1 VTFVGQTDNRRL
13 LCRQQMSRLWR
24 LALGQG
30 GTLPSRQA
38 VGEIREAANSVLA
51 EVEAMAMSRARLEG
65 GRRDPGAETF
75 LWVRVN
81 RLATTADQ
89 AVDAARRGDAA
100 GLLAHLR
107 RFETLTSAM
116 WTVRDAI

>member
-1 VTFVGQTDNRRL
+1 
-13 LCRQQMSRLWR
+13 M
-24 LALGQG
+24 
-30 GTLPSRQA
+30 A
-38 VGEIREAANSVLA
+38 V
-51 EVEAMAMSRARLEG
+51 SRATAEG

-81 RLATTADQ
+81 RLATTADR

-107 RFETLTSAM
+107 RFETLASAM

>member
-1 VTFVGQTDNRRL
+1 MTVAGQTDNRRVR
-13 LCRQQMSRLWR
+13 CRQQLSRLR
-24 LALGQG
+24 TLALGQG
-30 GTLPSRQA
+30 GTLPSQQA
-38 VGEIREAANSVLA
+38 AGEIREAANSVLA
-51 EVEAMAMSRARLEG
+51 EVEAMAMSRTVLEG

-81 RLATTADQ
+81 RLAATADQ